1 MAPKES
7 PNTSPSS
14 GTRPRL
20 QLSAAQVLAS
30 ALAAITATIA
40 GSFLGVNGTVIG
52 AAVASVLTVTANAIY
67 AHSLRRTGERVRTAA
82 PVARVRT
89 ATHLTQLGHRST
101 DDSSRTAEHR
111 GSFAAAATQPLA
123 ASTAPVQ
130 SASAT
135 PTATLTLPPI
145 AAPIAA
151 PTVRASTRPRPFAG
165 WRRLG
170 IAAAMLFVTLLA
182 VVTAAE
188 FITGRPVSDLLRGT
202 SGSGTTVFGASSGHP
217 NTATTPAPQPAV
229 TVTQTVVPKV
239 VTTTPT
245 VTQTAPV
252 VTVTPT
258 PTPTGNSGQP
268 TQTPTPSASSTPGPT
283 P

>member
-1 MAPKES
+1 MAPKKT
-7 PNTSPSS
+7 PDTSPSP

-20 QLSAAQVLAS
+20 QLSAVQVLAS

-89 ATHLTQLGHRST
+89 ATLSLPPI
-101 DDSSRTAEHR
+101 A
-111 GSFAAAATQPLA
+111 
-123 ASTAPVQ
+123 
-130 SASAT
+130 
-135 PTATLTLPPI
+135 PPI

-151 PTVRASTRPRPFAG
+151 PTTAPTVRTRTRPRPFAG

-170 IAAAMLFVTLLA
+170 VATAMLFITLLG
-182 VVTAAE
+182 VVTASE
-188 FITGRPVSDLLRGT
+188 LITGRPVSDLLRGT
-202 SGSGTTVFGASSGHP
+202 SGSGTTVFGASSSHP

-245 VTQTAPV
+245 VTQTAPA

-268 TQTPTPSASSTPGPT
+268 TPTPTPPASSTPGPT

>member
-1 MAPKES
+1 MAPKKT
-7 PNTSPSS
+7 PDTSPSP

-20 QLSAAQVLAS
+20 QLSAVQVLAS

-89 ATHLTQLGHRST
+89 ATLSLPPI
-101 DDSSRTAEHR
+101 A
-111 GSFAAAATQPLA
+111 
-123 ASTAPVQ
+123 
-130 SASAT
+130 
-135 PTATLTLPPI
+135 PPI

-151 PTVRASTRPRPFAG
+151 PTTAPTVRTRTRPRPFAG

-170 IAAAMLFVTLLA
+170 VATAMLFITLLG
-182 VVTAAE
+182 VVTASE
-188 FITGRPVSDLLRGT
+188 LITGRPVSDLLRGT
-202 SGSGTTVFGASSGHP
+202 SGSGTTVFGASSSHP

-229 TVTQTVVPKV
+229 TVTDRRAEGGHHHPDGDPDGAGGHGYPDADAHWQQRPTHADADAARFVDTRPDTLIPVP
-239 VTTTPT
+239 
-245 VTQTAPV
+245 
-252 VTVTPT
+252 
-258 PTPTGNSGQP
+258 S
-268 TQTPTPSASSTPGPT
+268 
-283 P
+283 

>member
-1 MAPKES
+1 
-7 PNTSPSS
+7 
-14 GTRPRL
+14 
-20 QLSAAQVLAS
+20 
-30 ALAAITATIA
+30 
-40 GSFLGVNGTVIG
+40 
-52 AAVASVLTVTANAIY
+52 VLTVTANAIY

-89 ATHLTQLGHRST
+89 ATHLTQLGYHST
-101 DDSSRTAEHR
+101 DSSRTAEHR

-130 SASAT
+130 SATAT

-151 PTVRASTRPRPFAG
+151 PTVRASTRPFAG

-170 IAAAMLFVTLLA
+170 IATAMLFVTLLG